1 MAISMQ
7 KARTLCTKSEL
18 DLIKWSSPTMSKT
31 LSSKQLQQK
40 VDRAR
45 KLRDKFKDLSRKQAG
60 EARGK
65 RKPTGTRAAK
75 GNDRTV
81 EKRELF
87 DEAIARFEQAL
98 KKAEAAEKKAEQA
111 KDKAKAAK
119 TKTKTKKKPTAKKA
133 AAKKTPAKK
142 SSNKKTP
149 SKSSGAKATA
159 GDGALPAA
167 PPKSRARTAVTSLS
181 LAGSSSAS
189 PFSMSTSGSM
199 QASRETRRQ
208 QASKSSKIGR
218 EQSRFARTAQ
228 EKIQGHVSGSTR
240 RSQAKRDSK

>member
-18 DLIKWSSPTMSKT
+18 DLIKWSSPSMSKT
-31 LSSKQLQQK
+31 LSSKQLRQK

-98 KKAEAAEKKAEQA
+98 TKAEASEKKAEQA

-119 TKTKTKKKPTAKKA
+119 AKTKKKSTAKKA
-133 AAKKTPAKK
+133 AAKKTSAKK
-142 SSNKKTP
+142 SSSKKTT
-149 SKSSGAKATA
+149 SKASGAKATA

-167 PPKSRARTAVTSLS
+167 PPKSRARNAVTSLS
-181 LAGSSSAS
+181 LAGSGGAS
-189 PFSMSTSGSM
+189 PFSLGSSGSM

-228 EKIQGHVSGSTR
+228 EKIQGHVSASTR